1 MTATPS
7 CQRCL
12 RIRAFLFLA
21 APLIALMAFL
31 PEAGVPLAGKLPPPI
46 VFGMMIPMVG
56 LPVFVVRLVR
66 WHRAGRP

>member
-1 MTATPS
+1 MKATLP
-7 CQRCL
+7 CQRCS